1 MIKMDNKIK
10 INENDDSFS
19 LINYNKYNNNQR
31 NKSKHILIKNN
42 SNSTNTIQEQQS
54 IINDNL
60 DSNYSYLKMI
70 ISYPIT
76 VCSKY

>member
-70 ISYPIT
+70 ISYSIT
-76 VCSKY
+76 VYSKY